1 VPRAL
6 HHVDLW
12 VDDVATAEGEWGWL
26 LARCGWQREEGML
39 SWVHPDG
46 TYVFMEHSPDQHG
59 THDRLRPGIKHLAT
73 TVGTRDE
80 LDRMRSE
87 STEHGWHEL
96 YADRYPHAGGEA
108 HVALYLESSEG
119 FEVEVVAGG

>member
-1 VPRAL
+1 
-6 HHVDLW
+6 
-12 VDDVATAEGEWGWL
+12 
-26 LARCGWQREEGML
+26 ML

-46 TYVFMEHSPDQHG
+46 TYVIMEHSPDQHG
-59 THDRLRPGIKHLAT
+59 THDRLRPGINHLAT
-73 TVGTRDE
+73 TVGTREE

-96 YADRYPHAGGEA
+96 YADRYPHAGGED

-119 FEVEVVAGG
+119 FEVEVVAGE

>member
-1 VPRAL
+1 VRAL
-6 HHVDLW
+6 HHLDLW

-59 THDRLRPGIKHLAT
+59 THDRLRPGINHLAT

-96 YADRYPHAGGEA
+96 YADRYPHAGGED
-108 HVALYLESSEG
+108 HVALYLESTEG
-119 FEVEVVAGG
+119 FEVEVVAGE